1 MDPEFRKYAPYAL
14 LLSGIAIIFS
24 AAYYFVVRKFDIP
37 LQLGLVFIV
46 IGIAL
51 FAVLD
56 PEKVRSFF
64 TGRQLKYGS
73 NFVIFSIA
81 VLGILVVANFLVN
94 KYSTKWDLN
103 GGPG

>member
-1 MDPEFRKYAPYAL
+1 MSST
-14 LLSGIAIIFS
+14 SGIALIFS

-37 LQLGLVFIV
+37 LQIGLAFIV

-56 PEKVRSFF
+56 PEKVRTFF
-64 TGRQLKYGS
+64 TGRQIKYGS

-81 VLGILVVANFLVN
+81 VLGILVVPIF
-94 KYSTKWDLN
+94 SSISIPSN
-103 GGPG
+103 GILQKIRIIL